1 MAPNADNS
9 KERTMV
15 SKTKPIPFS
24 LSRSDKMSLTN
35 QAAEGFRSA
44 IASGYYRRGDLL
56 PPLTAMASSLGVSLI
71 VARGAL
77 KRLADE
83 GLVLPHPGVGSE
95 VLGPETPMW
104 LGRVLFV
111 VPDRND
117 SYQVNVVG
125 DILRRRLLAA
135 RYFFSQI
142 TVVRGREGLYDLH
155 QLEQRLKD
163 PGLMVVQMFG
173 VPEVAR
179 AVSAAGARS
188 VVVARDSSL
197 DYGKSN
203 VVRFS
208 SDTCI
213 PALVERC
220 LAAGVKKVLQIGFE
234 YGFAD
239 ASHALAE
246 AGVSVETVYVPAPNM
261 EEGLIASVKGAT
273 IGFFKRYFACGMP
286 LPDLIYFTDDH
297 AAEAGLLYLAVAG
310 VEVPDDVRVVAW
322 SNKGLAPVYVKDV
335 SRLEMDPYANGERL
349 SDYVLALLRGDDAP
363 VRPELAAAFVDGET
377 FPQNLGSTKTK
388 QKSKRG

>member
-1 MAPNADNS
+1 
-9 KERTMV
+9 MV

-77 KRLADE
+77 RRLADE

-179 AVSAAGARS
+179 AVAAAGARS

-203 VVRFS
+203 VVCFS

-220 LAAGVKKVLQIGFE
+220 LAAGVKKVLQIVVTIISTIVG
-234 YGFAD
+234 
-239 ASHALAE
+239 
-246 AGVSVETVYVPAPNM
+246 TVAVQ
-261 EEGLIASVKGAT
+261 
-273 IGFFKRYFACGMP
+273 ACG
-286 LPDLIYFTDDH
+286 
-297 AAEAGLLYLAVAG
+297 
-310 VEVPDDVRVVAW
+310 
-322 SNKGLAPVYVKDV
+322 
-335 SRLEMDPYANGERL
+335 
-349 SDYVLALLRGDDAP
+349 VLG
-363 VRPELAAAFVDGET
+363 
-377 FPQNLGSTKTK
+377 
-388 QKSKRG
+388 